1 VFRPCDGVVRKVFRY
16 EAVTKAVGTFG
27 VGSRGWMRTDTTVWR
42 LGVRSASMSD
52 YQPTRAIVT
61 GSESGIGRATAVAL
75 AAAGM
80 DVGITYLS
88 EPDRANET
96 AEEVRAAGRRAF
108 VEQIDVS
115 DLDSAGAVID
125 RLADQLGGVDVI
137 VADAGTGDNAPFLEM
152 TLDQWRHT
160 VSTDLDGAFVT
171 IQAAA
176 RRMVAQGTGGRII
189 GITSVHEHQ
198 PRYGS
203 SAYDAAKHGLGGLL
217 KTIAIEL
224 AEHGITSNAVAPGE
238 IATRM
243 TGAEDQDPQTISRP
257 GVPLGRPGNAWEIAA
272 AVAFLASPASSYITG
287 VSLPVDGGMLQM
299 GPHGG
304 SHITSDDW
312 RSA

>member
-1 VFRPCDGVVRKVFRY
+1 
-16 EAVTKAVGTFG
+16 
-27 VGSRGWMRTDTTVWR
+27 
-42 LGVRSASMSD
+42 MSD
-52 YQPTRAIVT
+52 STTAPVFQPTRAIVT

-88 EPDRANET
+88 EPERAEET
-96 AEEVRAAGRRAF
+96 AAEVRAAGRRAF
-108 VEQIDVS
+108 VAQLDVT
-115 DLDSAGAVID
+115 DLAGAGTVVD
-125 RLADQLGGVDVI
+125 GLVDQLGGVDVF
-137 VADAGTGDNAPFLEM
+137 VADAGTGDNAPFLEL

-160 VSTDLDGAFVT
+160 VATDLDGAFVT

-176 RRMVAQGTGGRII
+176 RRMVDQGTGGRLI

-217 KTIAIEL
+217 KTVAIEL
-224 AEHGITSNAVAPGE
+224 ASHGITANAVAPGE

-243 TGAEDQDPQTISRP
+243 TGAEDVDPHTISRP